1 MAKILNGK
9 ELVDFIKV
17 RQLKQVRGLRQA
29 EHITPR
35 LAVVCCG
42 ETSSVIDTYV
52 RLKKSYADDILVDVD
67 VYRETSSTI
76 NQRLQ
81 LLADDN
87 DVHGIIVQL
96 PIDPATQTD
105 TILASIPASKDV
117 DGLVRASHF
126 TPATPM
132 AITWLLTGYG
142 VSFEDKKIAIVGNGR
157 LVGAPLAALWKE
169 AGYSVA
175 VFEEGDGH
183 DLLTELP
190 HYDIIVTAT
199 GVPGLI
205 VNEMIAPGAIVIDAG
220 TASEDGVIKGDLSP
234 QVRYRS
240 DITATPE
247 RGGVG
252 PLTVAALFD
261 NVILA
266 ARRVAEHAKRTKS
279 N

>member
-1 MAKILNGK
+1 MVKILNGK

-29 EHITPR
+29 EGIVPR

-52 RLKKSYADDILVDVD
+52 RLKQSYADDILVEVD
-67 VYRETSSTI
+67 TYHETSDTI
-76 NQRLQ
+76 AQRLQ
-81 LLADDN
+81 SLTRDD
-87 DVHGIIVQL
+87 DVHGVIVQL
-96 PIDPATQTD
+96 PIDPIAQTD
-105 TILASIPASKDV
+105 TILALVPANKDV
-117 DGLVRASHF
+117 DGLVQASQF

-132 AITWLLTGYG
+132 AITWLLAGYG
-142 VSFEDKKIAIVGNGR
+142 VSLEGKKIAIVGNGR
-157 LVGAPLAALWKE
+157 LVGAPLFTLWSK
-169 AGYSVA
+169 AGYSVT
-175 VFEEGDGH
+175 VFEKDDGH
-183 DLLTELP
+183 DLSEELP
-190 HYDIIVTAT
+190 HYDVIVAAT

-205 VNEMIAPGAIVIDAG
+205 TSEMISPNAIVVDAG

-234 QVRYRS
+234 QVRHRS
-240 DITATPE
+240 DITVTPE

-266 ARRVAEHAKRTKS
+266 ARRVAERARS
-279 N
+279 DALL